1 MMITVI
7 GDYLADNDDD
17 VDEVEDGVVDDE
29 VEEDDDEVD
38 EVEDD
43 DNPPDTTSSLKVV
56 LDEATGSWGIKV
68 ERVEM

>member
-7 GDYLADNDDD
+7 GDYLADNDD
-17 VDEVEDGVVDDE
+17 EVEDGVL
-29 VEEDDDEVD
+29 DDDVVEDGV
-38 EVEDD
+38 VEDD
-43 DNPPDTTSSLKVV
+43 GNPPDTTSSLKVV

>member
-7 GDYLADNDDD
+7 GDYLADNDDEVEDRVLDDD
-17 VDEVEDGVVDDE
+17 VVEDGVV
-29 VEEDDDEVD
+29 EDDD
-38 EVEDD
+38 VEDD
-43 DNPPDTTSSLKVV
+43 GNPPDTTSSLKVV